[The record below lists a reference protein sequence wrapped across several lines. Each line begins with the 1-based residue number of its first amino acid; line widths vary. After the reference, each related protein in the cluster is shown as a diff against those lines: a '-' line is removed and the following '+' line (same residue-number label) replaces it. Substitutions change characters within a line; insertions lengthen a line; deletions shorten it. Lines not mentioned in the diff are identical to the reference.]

1 MVGLSTHLLRA
12 VLTFVTRTVFINVLG
27 VEYLGVNGLFANIL
41 TLLALSDLGIYTV
54 MTYSLYNPLAKDDKP
69 QIAALIRY
77 FQKLYNIIAF
87 AVLGLGL
94 VLIPFLPKLVHGIS
108 LSQVE
113 LTRYYVILLFNSV
126 ISYFVISRSTL
137 FRADQKVYVVR
148 LISTVS
154 TFLMY
159 ITQIILLIIFRNFTV
174 YLVCQVVYTLVNNVA
189 LFFVAA
195 RKYPYLRMP
204 AEEALIQPVKQE
216 LVRNLKASFCY
227 KIGAHIMNSTDNI
240 LISVLISTAMVGY
253 FSNYV
258 TLYSMVNTFIMIFIE
273 AVLASI
279 GHFLVTESSA
289 RKYELFKAL
298 LFVMYGVAAL
308 CVSCYL
314 AGMNDFIRIWIGERF
329 IIGGGFIY
337 ALALNRFIFCAVHPL
352 WMMRE
357 SSGLFV
363 ATRYVMLTAAF
374 LNIGL
379 SVLLGKWIGI
389 SGIILATSLS
399 YLLTI
404 CWYEPWLLAKKIFQI
419 PVVEYWKYIF
429 KLAGACAL
437 PLAAGLFLLHWNTA
451 HIVGLLGKF
460 TVCALMTFISFFVWF
475 KNTPQGNYI
484 FKIFKQLKIK
494 IRKTANEM

>member
-1 MVGLSTHLLRA
+1 M
-12 VLTFVTRTVFINVLG
+12 
-27 VEYLGVNGLFANIL
+27 
-41 TLLALSDLGIYTV
+41 
-54 MTYSLYNPLAKDDKP
+54 
-69 QIAALIRY
+69 
-77 FQKLYNIIAF
+77 
-87 AVLGLGL
+87 LGLGL

-108 LSQVE
+108 LSYAE
-113 LTRYYVILLFNSV
+113 LTRYYIILLFNSV

-137 FRADQKVYVVR
+137 FRADQKVYMVR
-148 LISTVS
+148 LISTLS

-159 ITQIILLIIFRNFTV
+159 ITQIILLVLFRNFTI
-174 YLVCQVVYTLVNNVA
+174 YLVCQVIYTLLNNVV

-195 RKYPYLRMP
+195 RKYPYLRTP
-204 AEEALIQPVKQE
+204 TAETLIQPVKQK
-216 LVRNLKASFCY
+216 LVSNLKASFCY

-279 GHFLVTESSA
+279 GHFLVTESST
-289 RKYELFKAL
+289 RKYELFKML
-298 LFVMYGVAAL
+298 LFVMYGLAAL
-308 CVSCYL
+308 CGSCYL
-314 AGMNDFIRIWIGERF
+314 AGMNDFIRIWIGEQF

-374 LNIGL
+374 LNIGF
-379 SVLLGKWIGI
+379 SIWLGKWIGI

-419 PVVEYWKYIF
+419 SVVEYWKYIL
-429 KLAGACAL
+429 KLVGACVL
-437 PLAAGLFLLHWNTA
+437 PFAVGLFLVQWKTS
-451 HIVGLLGKF
+451 HIICLFGKF
-460 TVCALMTFISFFVWF
+460 ALCALITFISFFVWF
-475 KNTPQGNYI
+475 KNTSQWNYI

-494 IRKTANEM
+494 IGGSVNEI